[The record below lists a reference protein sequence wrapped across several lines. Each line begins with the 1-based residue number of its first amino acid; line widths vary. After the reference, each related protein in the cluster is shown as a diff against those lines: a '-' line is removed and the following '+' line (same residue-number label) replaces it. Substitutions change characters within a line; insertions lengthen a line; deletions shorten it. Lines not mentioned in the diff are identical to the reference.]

1 MQEAVIVS
9 AVRTPVG
16 TFGGA
21 FKDVPATALG
31 AQAVI
36 AALDRAGITGEAVD
50 EVVLGCVLQAGLGQN
65 PARQA
70 ALGAGIPKEV
80 PATTVNMLCGS
91 GLKAVAIAAQMIRAG
106 DAEVVVAGGMENMS
120 RAPYLAPA
128 ARFGAR
134 LGPST
139 LIDSMVHDGLTD
151 AFEDIHMGITA
162 ENLASQYGITRVAQ
176 DEFAL
181 ASQQKAARAIDERRF
196 SDEIVPIEVPE
207 KRGTRVI
214 DNDEGP
220 RAGTTL
226 DGLAKLRA
234 AFKRDD
240 GTVTAG
246 NASGI
251 NDGAAAVVVMSAGRA
266 SELGLVPLGTVESHA
281 SVGVEPAIMG
291 IGPVPAVRKALESRG
306 PATRRHRRLRAQRG
320 VRRAVAGRDRR
331 ARARPRADQPERRGD
346 RARPSDRCQ
355 RRPHPRDAAARDEA
369 HACDPRRRGAV
380 RRRRPGAGGHH
391 PQRRRLRPAGYH
403 SSGSLDCRSNQR
415 SAAPS
420 AMAQGRTTGGRAGAT
435 RGPGSNAWPISAA
448 LDSSKRSAAASA
460 MADRRKAARA

>member
-1 MQEAVIVS
+1 MREAVIVS

-21 FKDVPATALG
+21 FKDVPATELG
-31 AQAVI
+31 AKAVS
-36 AALDRAGITGEAVD
+36 AALQRAGITGEAVD

-151 AFEDIHMGITA
+151 AFGDIHMGITA
-162 ENLASQYGITRVAQ
+162 ENLASRYGITRAAQ

-181 ASQQKAARAIDERRF
+181 ASQQKAARAVEQQRF
-196 SDEIVPIEVPE
+196 RDEIVPIEVPD
-207 KRGTRVI
+207 RRATRVI

-220 RAGTTL
+220 RADTTIE
-226 DGLAKLRA
+226 GLAKLRA

-251 NDGAAAVVVMSAGRA
+251 NDGASAIVVMSAGRA
-266 SELGLVPLGTVESHA
+266 AELGLVPLGMVESHA

-291 IGPVPAVRKALESRG
+291 IGPVPAVRKALEAAG
-306 PATRRHRRLRAQRG
+306 LQLADIDVFELNEAFAAQSLAVIAELGLDPERINPNGGAIALGHPIGASGGRILVTLLHEMKRTHAARG
-320 VRRAVAGRDRR
+320 V
-331 ARARPRADQPERRGD
+331 
-346 RARPSDRCQ
+346 
-355 RRPHPRDAAARDEA
+355 
-369 HACDPRRRGAV
+369 
-380 RRRRPGAGGHH
+380 
-391 PQRRRLRPAGYH
+391 
-403 SSGSLDCRSNQR
+403 
-415 SAAPS
+415 
-420 AMAQGRTTGGRAGAT
+420 
-435 RGPGSNAWPISAA
+435 AA
-448 LDSSKRSAAASA
+448 LCVGGGQGQAAVIRNGVA
-460 MADRRKAARA
+460 